1 MVDPARTLVAAHKL
15 EVMMSVGIV
24 VLLSLACAGLVGGFI
39 SPREMA
45 SSIALHGGFDATTL
59 ALWQS
64 YALIG
69 IIAVHMALWI
79 ALLWAARKLFGQL
92 RRGKP
97 DAAVGHARAV
107 AYLLWAM
114 LFWGLVSQPVVS
126 VVSSWG
132 YPEGTRILSI
142 SLGTPQ
148 ISVAFAAMIASFMAQ
163 AFALGAELWQDH
175 QEVI

>member
-1 MVDPARTLVAAHKL
+1 MVDPARTLVAARKL

-24 VLLSLACAGLVGGFI
+24 VLIGLACAGLVGGFV
-39 SPREMA
+39 SPLEMA
-45 SSIALHGGFDATTL
+45 SAIAEHGGFNAATLT
-59 ALWQS
+59 LWQS
-64 YALIG
+64 YAMIG
-69 IIAVHMALWI
+69 ILAAHLALWI
-79 ALLWAARKLFGQL
+79 ALLWAARKLFGEL

-97 DAAVGHARAV
+97 DAAAGHARAV
-107 AYLLWAM
+107 VYLLWAM
-114 LFWGLVSQPVVS
+114 LLWGLVSQPVAS
-126 VVSSWG
+126 VVGSWG

-142 SLGTPQ
+142 SFGTPQ